1 MRASEFQNKLK
12 IIYKTSKIFSNS
24 MTKQKM
30 KSLVDVVFDTE
41 GEWIDNFYY
50 VISIK
55 VKGDLT
61 GYMQGTDTEI
71 DTKVGFLLDDR
82 KYILNKLI

>member
-1 MRASEFQNKLK
+1 MRATEFQSKLK
-12 IIYKTSKIFSNS
+12 IVYEISKIFNNS

-30 KSLVDVVFDTE
+30 KSLVDVIFNTE
-41 GEWIDNFYY
+41 GEWVDNFYY

-61 GYMQGTDTEI
+61 GYMQGTDNELE
-71 DTKVGFLLDDR
+71 TKVGFLLDDR
-82 KYILNKLI
+82 KYILNKFM